1 MEGGSNMSIADQ
13 IRGEFEIKKMKIL
26 YKRYMSTDK
35 MKDLFLM
42 KVLKRK

>member
-1 MEGGSNMSIADQ
+1 MSIADQ
-13 IRGEFEIKKMKIL
+13 IRGEFEIKKMEIL